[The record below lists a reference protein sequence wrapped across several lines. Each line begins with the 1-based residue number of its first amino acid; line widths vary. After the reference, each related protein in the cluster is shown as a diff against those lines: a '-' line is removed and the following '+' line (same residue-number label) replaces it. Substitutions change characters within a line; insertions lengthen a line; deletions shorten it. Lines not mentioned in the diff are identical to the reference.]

1 MDKLKMKS
9 IDIAQDNI
17 ERIGQLFPECIT
29 EIVDETGKTKKVVDF
44 AVLNNI
50 FNCSV
55 TNYPNAGGA
64 ALQRVLSIYLARQV
78 KGTCYCESAN

>member
-55 TNYPNAGGA
+55 TNYPNGGGNTSKSVINSPGRTN
-64 ALQRVLSIYLARQV
+64 QRHVLL
-78 KGTCYCESAN
+78 

>member
-1 MDKLKMKS
+1 MDKLKMKT

-55 TNYPNAGGA
+55 TNYPNAGGSA
-64 ALQRVLSIYLARQV
+64 SKSVINLPGPTSQRHVLL
-78 KGTCYCESAN
+78 